1 MPIERKD
8 LDGGLGSLI
17 VGQGDI
23 SEEEYIDFYS
33 LHFGQDEDKFR
44 KYRYNIT
51 DFSAI
56 TEKSITEIPSEAV
69 RKMAQLC
76 EGASEINPEGV
87 IAVVAGPDAI
97 YGLSR
102 MWEILVDDTPWETMV
117 FRKIE
122 DAKVWI
128 KEKVKKK
135 YGIDNLTF
143 G

>member
-1 MPIERKD
+1 
-8 LDGGLGSLI
+8 
-17 VGQGDI
+17 
-23 SEEEYIDFYS
+23 
-33 LHFGQDEDKFR
+33 
-44 KYRYNIT
+44 
-51 DFSAI
+51 
-56 TEKSITEIPSEAV
+56 
-69 RKMAQLC
+69 MAQLC
-76 EGASEINPEGV
+76 KGASEINPESV
-87 IAVVAGPDAI
+87 IAAVAGRDVI

-102 MWEILVDDTPWETMV
+102 MWEILVDDTTWETMV